1 MYYVNPQYDG
11 EVTQWHVSCWLSS
24 SWDWTSEWW
33 GAGSHVISCHS
44 AFLDRVCVCVWIWK
58 CIGRL
63 YKEMGAITL
72 ARRKDDADQSHAE
85 LCDANML
92 WDLGCCYLWFTSILN
107 AFNSKHLRT
116 TGGALVF
123 VNDRT
128 YSTLQNYTPKAYI
141 WNLYRVHIDL
151 LTTTAAVTP
160 QYKLYLTFT
169 AFLVIKFKH
178 KPQPLFS
185 LDIHLF
191 LQFMWIKNLI

>member
-1 MYYVNPQYDG
+1 M
-11 EVTQWHVSCWLSS
+11 EKSLS
-24 SWDWTSEWW
+24 DT
-33 GAGSHVISCHS
+33 SHVDSHLHGIELQSDEVQGHMLFPVILHS
-44 AFLDRVCVCVWIWK
+44 WTVCVCVCVWIWK

-63 YKEMGAITL
+63 YKEMGVITL

-116 TGGALVF
+116 TGGALVL

-151 LTTTAAVTP
+151 LTTTAAVSP
-160 QYKLYLTFT
+160 QYKLYLIFT

>member
-1 MYYVNPQYDG
+1 M
-11 EVTQWHVSCWLSS
+11 EKSLS
-24 SWDWTSEWW
+24 DT
-33 GAGSHVISCHS
+33 SHVDSHLHGIELQSDEVQGHMLFPVILHS
-44 AFLDRVCVCVWIWK
+44 WTVRVCVWIWK

-116 TGGALVF
+116 TGGALVL

-151 LTTTAAVTP
+151 LTTTAAVSP
-160 QYKLYLTFT
+160 QYKLYLIFT